1 MLSYQRILAKKDIVE
16 AISFIDSQSVA
27 WHNARLN
34 TVYLEKDQ
42 KRVVSYT

>member
-1 MLSYQRILAKKDIVE
+1 MLSYQRIIAKKDIVE

-42 KRVVSYT
+42 KKMLAYT